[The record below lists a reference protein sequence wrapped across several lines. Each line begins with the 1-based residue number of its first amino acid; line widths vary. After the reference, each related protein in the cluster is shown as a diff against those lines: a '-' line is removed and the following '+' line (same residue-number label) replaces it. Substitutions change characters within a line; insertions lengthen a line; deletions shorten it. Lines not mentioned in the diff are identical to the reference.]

1 MESLLSKAIEIALA
15 AHSGQTDRAGM
26 PYIGHVMRVM
36 QAGKTDDEKIVGVLH
51 DVVEDTNWTFEQL
64 AIEGFPTH
72 IIDALRCITK
82 LSDIEPYDQYIER
95 VKPNS
100 LARSVKINDLSDNM
114 DVRRMRELTDMDII
128 RLKKYLKAYREL
140 TENICLT

>member
-72 IIDALRCITK
+72 ILDALHCITK
-82 LSDIEPYDQYIER
+82 LSDNEPYDQYIER

-100 LARSVKINDLSDNM
+100 LARSVKINDLYRQYGRTSYERADRHGYNTIEEVFKSVSGV
-114 DVRRMRELTDMDII
+114 DRE
-128 RLKKYLKAYREL
+128 
-140 TENICLT
+140 